1 MDGLPEPAPPE
12 QPGSLLGGRTAEPW
26 QRAGLRDIVELTE
39 MGESA
44 VNDRRYAGLTKLM
57 PGAMDPREA
66 LEFIK
71 DAVEQEGTDEQEA

>member
-12 QPGSLLGGRTAEPW
+12 QRGSLLGGRAAEPC
-26 QRAGLRDIVELTE
+26 QRVGLRDIVELTE
-39 MGESA
+39 MGKS
-44 VNDRRYAGLTKLM
+44 VVDDWRYAGLTKPM

-71 DAVEQEGTDEQEA
+71 DAVDKEGTD